1 MADYLIEKYKPELKS
16 SGLDVCNVTVPKPL
30 IAKTGKEQF
39 RVSAT
44 ANWADKCA
52 SVQVYSVTPEG
63 KKLIDHASC
72 EVKFFDCGAAELEWK
87 RSSYLVKRSIEL
99 LEANSLTGGTH
110 RLQRGMVY
118 KLFSALVDYDE
129 NYQSIK
135 EVILDSENH
144 EATAFVKFQA
154 PPANFHR
161 NPYWIDSFGHLSG
174 FIMNASDTTD
184 SKNQVFVNHG
194 WDSMRCVKK
203 FSPDVTYRTHVR
215 MQPWRDSI
223 WAGDVHI
230 FEGDDVIAVFGG
242 VKVRGT
248 HTGLIDDRPLTLANS
263 SKPCRDESWILLFR
277 QQAARRRGAQ
287 RRSRLQPPRSLC
299 RRKKQMPTGQ
309 SLQWP

>member
-1 MADYLIEKYKPELKS
+1 M
-16 SGLDVCNVTVPKPL
+16 TVPKPL

-72 EVKFFDCGAAELEWK
+72 EVKFFDCAAAELEWK
-87 RSSYLVKRSIEL
+87 RSSYLVKRSIQL
-99 LEANSLTGGTH
+99 LEDNALKGGAH

-129 NYQSIK
+129 NYQSIR

-154 PPANFHR
+154 PQDNFHR

-194 WDSMRCVKK
+194 WDSMRCLKK

-230 FEGDDVIAVFGG
+230 FDGDDVIAVYGG
-242 VKVRGT
+242 VKAR
-248 HTGLIDDRPLTLANS
+248 HTPMNLIDSWPLTLANS
-263 SKPCRDESWILLFR
+263 SKLCHDESWILLFH
-277 QQAARRRGAQ
+277 QQAPQRREARRC
-287 RRSRLQPPRSLC
+287 SSLQPPRSLC
-299 RRKKQMPTGQ
+299 KRKIQMPAGQ

>member
-1 MADYLIEKYKPELKS
+1 M
-16 SGLDVCNVTVPKPL
+16 
-30 IAKTGKEQF
+30 
-39 RVSAT
+39 SAT
-44 ANWADKCA
+44 ANWADRCA
-52 SVQVYSVTPEG
+52 AVQVYSVTPEG

-72 EVKFFDCGAAELEWK
+72 EVKFFDCAAAELEWK

-99 LEANSLTGGTH
+99 LEANALKGGAH

-154 PPANFHR
+154 PQANFHR

-194 WDSMRCVKK
+194 WDSMRCLKK

-242 VKVRGT
+242 VKVRQT
-248 HTGLIDDRPLTLANS
+248 YRFTDYLPLTLTNS
-263 SKPCRDESWILLFR
+263 SKLYREESWILLFPR
-277 QQAARRRGAQ
+277 QVPRRREARQ
-287 RRSRLQPPRSLC
+287 CSRLQPPRSLC
-299 RRKKQMPTGQ
+299 KRKMQMSTGR